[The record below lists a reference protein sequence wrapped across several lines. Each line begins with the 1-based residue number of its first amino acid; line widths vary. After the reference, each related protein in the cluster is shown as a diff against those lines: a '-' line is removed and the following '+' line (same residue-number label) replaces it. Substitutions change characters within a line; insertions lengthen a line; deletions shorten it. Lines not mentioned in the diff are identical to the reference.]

1 MSTCRYGDGTL
12 YGAVGLTYGAATVD
26 RPMTWIF
33 AVDWDGDGSI
43 DGENDGRYMV
53 SMETETGRQWPLNGS
68 GDGFEPVMVG
78 QGSVTLL
85 NTDGR
90 FDPFNLDSP
99 LAGKILPGRKF
110 ILQVQRESDGTRQP
124 VMTGRIEDI
133 RPIYGDVNQVKLT
146 LKNAVEDL
154 KQKNIRT
161 TVQNAIR
168 YDAALAACLSAYG
181 WTDGSDIDTT
191 VSEAME
197 YWWASGKSAFAE
209 IQGIADAAMGMFCIA
224 EDGTAVY
231 KSRVSDDTPLMTI
244 TDAEIDWNYGVK
256 TPTPWDSIRNNIR
269 VYARK
274 RTLQTSV
281 TLWST
286 SDKVLI
292 PARESREIW
301 AEFSV
306 SGDDATASAITTP
319 ASGTDYVANSAS
331 DGSGTNL
338 TANITVSVSGFARS
352 AKLTVSNTGGTNVY
366 MTTLQ
371 LRGSAIVADKYTFVE
386 SQDADSIEA
395 FGERRFEV
403 RSDWLQDINTAR
415 DEADIL
421 KSRLAYQRQYPRFRV
436 LLDQFDVS
444 FGARLFGLVLVNFAK
459 NGISGEYRF
468 GYIKHRW
475 IDELGYQVET
485 EIYLEPNL
493 LGNVSGTWIFPAV
506 FGVTTV
512 F

>member
-12 YGAVGLTYGAATVD
+12 YGTSGLTYGAATVD

-33 AVDWDGDGSI
+33 AVDWNNDGNI
-43 DGENDGRYMV
+43 DGANDGRYMV

-68 GDGFEPVMVG
+68 GDGFQPVMVG
-78 QGSVTLL
+78 RGSVTLL

-99 LAGKILPGRKF
+99 LAGMILPGRKF

-133 RPIYGDVNQVKLT
+133 RPIYGDVNKVKIT
-146 LKNAVEDL
+146 LVNAVADL
-154 KQKNIRT
+154 KEKNIRT

-168 YDAALAACLSAYG
+168 YDDAIAACLSAYG
-181 WTDGSDIDTT
+181 WTDDIDIDTT

-197 YWWASGKSAFAE
+197 YWWASGGSAFDE
-209 IQGIADAAMGMFCIA
+209 IHEIVDAAMGMFCIA

-231 KSRVSDDTPLMTI
+231 KSRVSDDSPLMTI
-244 TDAEIDWNYGVK
+244 TDAEIDWNYGIK

-274 RTLQTSV
+274 RTAQTGV

-306 SGDDATASAITTP
+306 NGEDAVASSITTP
-319 ASGTDYVANSAS
+319 AAHTDYEANSAS
-331 DGSGTNL
+331 DGSGTDL
-338 TANITVSVSGFARS
+338 TANITVGLSGFARS
-352 AKLTVSNTGGTNVY
+352 AKLTVTNNGGTNAY
-366 MTTLQ
+366 MTMLQ
-371 LRGSAIVADKYTFVE
+371 LRGNAIVADKYTFVE
-386 SQDADSIEA
+386 IQDADSIA
-395 FGERRFEV
+395 TFGERRFEV
-403 RSDWLQDINTAR
+403 KSDWLQDINTAT

-421 KSRLAYQRQYPRFRV
+421 VGRLAYQRQYPRFRV
-436 LLDQFDVS
+436 LLDQFDIS
-444 FGARLFGLVLVNFAK
+444 FGARLFGLVLVDFEK
-459 NGISGEYRF
+459 SGISGEYRI

-475 IDELGYQVET
+475 IDELGYKVET

-493 LGNVSGTWIFPAV
+493 LGNVSGTWVFPAV